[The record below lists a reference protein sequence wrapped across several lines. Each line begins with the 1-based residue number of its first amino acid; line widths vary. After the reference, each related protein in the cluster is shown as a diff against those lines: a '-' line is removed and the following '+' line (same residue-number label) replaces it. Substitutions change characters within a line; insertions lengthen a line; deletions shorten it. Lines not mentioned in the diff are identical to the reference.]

1 MSKSTNQAKGD
12 EVKRGEWLKRN
23 YIPILTLILVIAI
36 TVSLYLIFGPRLERL
51 AELQERFTELKN
63 YVYGVAV
70 LISLVGNATVI
81 LPGAVLPILSAIG
94 VVLHSVTGPV
104 GPIIVGLVGGIGA
117 AIGEITGYMVGYS
130 GRGVVDRIKLY
141 NRLVAWVKRWGAMA
155 IFVFSLVPFFFDL
168 AGIAA
173 GALRFPFWKFLLVC
187 WLGRTILYVGIVL
200 AAAWGW
206 GAVLPYLG

>member
-1 MSKSTNQAKGD
+1 MSKPTDQAKGD

-51 AELQERFTELKN
+51 DELQERFTELKN
-63 YVYGVAV
+63 YAYGGAF

-81 LPGAVLPILSAIG
+81 LPGAVLPILSTIG
-94 VVLHSVTGPV
+94 AFLYPATGPV
-104 GPIIVGLVGGIGA
+104 GPIMVGLAGGIGA
-117 AIGEITGYMVGYS
+117 AIGEITGYMAGYS
-130 GRGVVDRIKLY
+130 GRGVLEKSQLY
-141 NRLVAWVKRWGAMA
+141 LRLVKWVRRWGIMT

-200 AAAWGW
+200 TAAWGW